1 MWSDGE
7 DGGANLS
14 VLGGATFASFQS
26 PISGRKSPKMR
37 QLHVPAAQ
45 ILIFAQVHL
54 SARVTHQRKVQ
65 RRSPAGEARL
75 PRGPAF
81 ERI

>member
-1 MWSDGE
+1 MWSDE
-7 DGGANLS
+7 ETSPSSSIRGAML
-14 VLGGATFASFQS
+14 VSFQS

-37 QLHVPAAQ
+37 QLHVPAAHSP
-45 ILIFAQVHL
+45 IFAQVHL
-54 SARVTHQRKVQ
+54 SAQVTRQRKVQ